1 MVRLRIGEGV
11 KVIVLKVRHRENL
24 DELDEVIG
32 RGRTLDG
39 GNGGW
44 QMPKHAELGDLAI
57 WYAASPD
64 QEYRAYGWV
73 AGTPVKPEGE
83 LVKYYG
89 PVAGVRSLPAPVGR
103 HVVAAASGF
112 NEKGVGQLAEMVHQR
127 VDEFLLALRF
137 DHRFVAARELISD
150 EVAQALRSTEYVRR
164 QGWLAEPSGT
174 GVINAR

>member
-1 MVRLRIGEGV
+1 M

-39 GNGGW
+39 RNGGW

-89 PVAGVRSLPAPVGR
+89 PVAGVRLLPAPVGR

-127 VDEFLLALRF
+127 VDEFLLALGF
-137 DHRFVAARELISD
+137 DQRLVAARELISD
-150 EVAQALRSTEYVRR
+150 EVARALRSTDYVRR
-164 QGWLAEPSGT
+164 RGWLAEPSGT
-174 GVINAR
+174 GVINAG